1 MTGLVSVD
9 RDDDYVVQLKT
20 QRQKTHC
27 KNNQLS
33 DCASINPNVNS
44 VINGK
49 RALFYRVRTAA
60 TCCLV
65 SPCLLKHRSKSPGR
79 RRDVARKFWA
89 SVIPEAV
96 T

>member
-20 QRQKTHC
+20 QRQKTRC

-33 DCASINPNVNS
+33 DCASINPNVNC

-49 RALFYRVRTAA
+49 RALF
-60 TCCLV
+60 
-65 SPCLLKHRSKSPGR
+65 SG
-79 RRDVARKFWA
+79 
-89 SVIPEAV
+89 
-96 T
+96 

>member
-20 QRQKTHC
+20 LRQKTHY

-33 DCASINPNVNS
+33 DCATINPNVNS

-49 RALFYRVRTAA
+49 RALF
-60 TCCLV
+60 
-65 SPCLLKHRSKSPGR
+65 
-79 RRDVARKFWA
+79 
-89 SVIPEAV
+89 SV
-96 T
+96 

>member
-1 MTGLVSVD
+1 MTGLVAVD

-27 KNNQLS
+27 INNQLS

-49 RALFYRVRTAA
+49 RALI
-60 TCCLV
+60 
-65 SPCLLKHRSKSPGR
+65 SG
-79 RRDVARKFWA
+79 
-89 SVIPEAV
+89 
-96 T
+96 

>member
-1 MTGLVSVD
+1 MTRLVSID

-20 QRQKTHC
+20 DRQNTHC

-33 DCASINPNVNS
+33 DCATINPYVNS

-49 RALFYRVRTAA
+49 HALFIAGKNGCYMQSNVALSNKT
-60 TCCLV
+60 
-65 SPCLLKHRSKSPGR
+65 SLKI
-79 RRDVARKFWA
+79 AWT
-89 SVIPEAV
+89 E

>member
-20 QRQKTHC
+20 QWQNTHC

-33 DCASINPNVNS
+33 DSATINSNVNS

-49 RALFYRVRTAA
+49 RALF
-60 TCCLV
+60 
-65 SPCLLKHRSKSPGR
+65 SG
-79 RRDVARKFWA
+79 
-89 SVIPEAV
+89 
-96 T
+96 

>member
-20 QRQKTHC
+20 QRQKTHG

-33 DCASINPNVNS
+33 ECTTINPNVNS

-49 RALFYRVRTAA
+49 HAL
-60 TCCLV
+60 L
-65 SPCLLKHRSKSPGR
+65 SG
-79 RRDVARKFWA
+79 
-89 SVIPEAV
+89 
-96 T
+96 

>member
-33 DCASINPNVNS
+33 DCASINPNVHS

-49 RALFYRVRTAA
+49 CALF
-60 TCCLV
+60 
-65 SPCLLKHRSKSPGR
+65 SG
-79 RRDVARKFWA
+79 
-89 SVIPEAV
+89 
-96 T
+96 